1 MFLIGLTGG
10 AATGKSTASSYF
22 RNLGVPVIDAD
33 EVARKIVE
41 PGEPAFLEIK
51 ATFGQDVVDAAT
63 GNINRAALMSLILED
78 ESKRKILNGI
88 THPRIFRRMIWEI
101 ATYAAKG
108 HTYAVLDVPLLFE
121 SSEKFLKWF
130 HRIIVVTCERDMQMQ
145 RLMDSR
151 KMTERKSGLLIDA
164 QMSLDQKASRA
175 DYIVD
180 NSTNLEDL
188 KTQITNIHSEVSES
202 KLHWKIRFSLG
213 LAIGGIFGL
222 VYALTRRFLS
232 K

>member
-51 ATFGQDVVDAAT
+51 ATFGQDVIDPQT
-63 GNINRAALMSLILED
+63 GTINRAALMSLILED
-78 ESKRKILNGI
+78 EAKRKILNGI
-88 THPRIFRRMIWEI
+88 THPRIMKRMIWEI

-108 HTYAVLDVPLLFE
+108 HAYAVLDVPLLFE
-121 SSEKFLKWF
+121 SSGKLLKWF
-130 HRIIVVTCERDMQMQ
+130 HKIIVVTCERDLQMQ
-145 RLMDSR
+145 RLMEAR
-151 KMTERKSGLLIDA
+151 GMTERESGLLIDA

-175 DYIVD
+175 DYVVE
-180 NSTNLEDL
+180 NSANFDDL
-188 KTQITNIHSEVSES
+188 KSQIISIHSEISES
-202 KLHWKIRFSLG
+202 KLHWKIRLGLG
-213 LAIGGIFGL
+213 LAVGGIFGL
-222 VYALTRRFLS
+222 VYALTRKFLW

>member
-1 MFLIGLTGG
+1 
-10 AATGKSTASSYF
+10 
-22 RNLGVPVIDAD
+22 
-33 EVARKIVE
+33 
-41 PGEPAFLEIK
+41 
-51 ATFGQDVVDAAT
+51 
-63 GNINRAALMSLILED
+63 MSLILED

-188 KTQITNIHSEVSES
+188 KTQVSISISNHGLGWCTRTCLVFGKWYTNCG
-202 KLHWKIRFSLG
+202 LPKIPKNPRQPRFFSS
-213 LAIGGIFGL
+213 
-222 VYALTRRFLS
+222 YT

>member
-1 MFLIGLTGG
+1 
-10 AATGKSTASSYF
+10 
-22 RNLGVPVIDAD
+22 
-33 EVARKIVE
+33 
-41 PGEPAFLEIK
+41 
-51 ATFGQDVVDAAT
+51 
-63 GNINRAALMSLILED
+63 MSLILED

-188 KTQITNIHSEVSES
+188 KTQVSISISNHGFVYPNLTRVREMVHKLWVAKNPQKPETTPIFFKLHEINGILWYLKSAKTKLNMKKSSKYQLHIYQITIHSVSS
-202 KLHWKIRFSLG
+202 ISIVV
-213 LAIGGIFGL
+213 IGQL
-222 VYALTRRFLS
+222 V
-232 K
+232 